1 MRVAF
6 LTVIV
11 STLHLA
17 DVLAG
22 DGTLALVVTLE
33 EGAGIHCLPTHSS
46 SAKGRSFVRQTEAS
60 KEIHFL

>member
-11 STLHLA
+11 SVLHLA
-17 DVLAG
+17 CVLAG

-33 EGAGIHCLPTHSS
+33 EGAGIHCLLTH
-46 SAKGRSFVRQTEAS
+46 SAKGRSFVRQTGAS